1 MENKQLSQLA
11 MEGGSAAAP
20 MEGQNGRMVKL
31 TGALNIALDKS
42 LRPVTFQAFSSC
54 FPQHLVDAN
63 PQLFMAAHQNYIDI
77 LRTNIEV
84 DLCEFDFWINQQI

>member
-1 MENKQLSQLA
+1 MLILA
-11 MEGGSAAAP
+11 GTGESKTAEQTTKEVLPAAP

-84 DLCEFDFWINQQI
+84 DLCESLI

>member
-1 MENKQLSQLA
+1 VTGAYFGGNQRAKQQNKQRRP
-11 MEGGSAAAP
+11 AAP

-84 DLCEFDFWINQQI
+84 DLCESLI